1 MYKSTQNRVNK
12 VNNGEHI
19 QMQEGDYLNVGHISS
34 SAKCSI
40 LQVSASM
47 NDSWDKPGQREP
59 FLGHSSQSSLGL
71 SGAHL
76 AEC

>member
-40 LQVSASM
+40 LQVSVSM
-47 NDSWDKPGQREP
+47 NDSWDKPGQRGP